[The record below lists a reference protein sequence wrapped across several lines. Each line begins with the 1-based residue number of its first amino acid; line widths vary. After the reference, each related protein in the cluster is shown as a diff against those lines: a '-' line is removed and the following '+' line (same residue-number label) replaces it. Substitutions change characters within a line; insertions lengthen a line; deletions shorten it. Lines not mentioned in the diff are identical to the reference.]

1 MGIIKFS
8 PRLFS
13 SINLIKHI
21 YMKKSLI
28 IICILCIHFNC
39 TWAQQ
44 KNQKDL
50 FYTDL
55 TYGFE
60 TNYGN
65 TGVLV
70 GAGYQRNLSNKFIFQ
85 TDIHYF
91 TTGIIKNSWAYVKEF
106 PKEER
111 YDRSAFLSGWLG
123 YAVIGKTNKF
133 NITVKAGLSICHIK
147 SKNEF
152 TYQAMFYPKGNVVP
166 PNTDPGY
173 ILYKDY
179 IISGSGEIIYG
190 TGVVFPTTVRYYTE
204 NKFGAG
210 YNFGLDVN
218 IPIKKKH
225 FLTIGFITISQEN
238 PLQYFFCPIPVISY
252 KLKL

>member
-1 MGIIKFS
+1 
-8 PRLFS
+8 
-13 SINLIKHI
+13 
-21 YMKKSLI
+21 MKKSLI
-28 IICILCIHFNC
+28 IICILCLHFNC
-39 TWAQQ
+39 AWAQQ

-60 TNYGN
+60 TNYSN
-65 TGVLV
+65 TGVLI

-91 TTGIIKNSWAYVKEF
+91 TTGIIKKNLAYKNQF
-106 PKEER
+106 PKEQR
-111 YDRSAFLSGWLG
+111 YDHSAFLSGWLG
-123 YAVIGKTNKF
+123 YTVIGKTNKF
-133 NITVKAGLSICHIK
+133 NITLKTGLSICHIK
-147 SKNEF
+147 YKNMINYNF
-152 TYQAMFYPKGNVVP
+152 IFYPKGNVVP

-173 ILYKDY
+173 ILYKNY
-179 IISGSGEIIYG
+179 IISGLGEKIYG
-190 TGVVFPTTVRYYTE
+190 TGVVIPSSISNNNH

-225 FLTIGFITISQEN
+225 FLTIGFITISQEA

>member
-1 MGIIKFS
+1 
-8 PRLFS
+8 
-13 SINLIKHI
+13 
-21 YMKKSLI
+21 MKMKRTLTA
-28 IICILCIHFNC
+28 ICLVFLYTTIGF
-39 TWAQQ
+39 AQEKIS
-44 KNQKDL
+44 KNL
-50 FYTDL
+50 FYGDL

-65 TGVLV
+65 TGVFM

-91 TTGIIKNSWAYVKEF
+91 TTGVIKNSWAYKKEF

-147 SKNEF
+147 SKNMF

-166 PNTDPGY
+166 PDTDPGY

-179 IISGSGEIIYG
+179 MISGTGEIIYG
-190 TGVVFPTTVRYYTE
+190 TGVVTPSTMRYYNE

-225 FLTIGFITISQEN
+225 FLTIGFISISQEN
-238 PLQYFFCPIPVISY
+238 PLQYFFFPIPVFSY
-252 KLKL
+252 KFKL

>member
-1 MGIIKFS
+1 
-8 PRLFS
+8 
-13 SINLIKHI
+13 
-21 YMKKSLI
+21 MKRTLTT
-28 IICILCIHFNC
+28 ICLAFLCTTLCF
-39 TWAQQ
+39 AQEKTS
-44 KNQKDL
+44 KNL
-50 FYTDL
+50 FYGDL

-65 TGVLV
+65 TGILT
-70 GAGYQRNLSNKFIFQ
+70 GIGYQRTLSKKFIFQ

-91 TTGIIKNSWAYVKEF
+91 TTGIIKTSWQYKKGF

-111 YDRSAFLSGWLG
+111 FDRSAFLSGWLG
-123 YAVIGKTNKF
+123 YAVVGKTDKF

-147 SKNEF
+147 NKNMF

-166 PNTDPGY
+166 PDTDPGY
-173 ILYKDY
+173 ILYEDY
-179 IISGSGEIIYG
+179 VLSGLGEKIYG
-190 TGVVFPTTVRYYTE
+190 TGVVIPSTVRYYNE

-210 YNFGLDVN
+210 YNFGLDIN
-218 IPIKKKH
+218 IPIKMRH

-252 KLKL
+252 KFKL

>member
-1 MGIIKFS
+1 MKRTLTTICLVFLCTTFS
-8 PRLFS
+8 F
-13 SINLIKHI
+13 
-21 YMKKSLI
+21 
-28 IICILCIHFNC
+28 
-39 TWAQQ
+39 AQEKLS
-44 KNQKDL
+44 KNL
-50 FYTDL
+50 FYGDL

-65 TGVLV
+65 TGFLT
-70 GAGYQRNLSNKFIFQ
+70 GIGYQRTLSKKFIFQ

-91 TTGIIKNSWAYVKEF
+91 NTGVIKHNWQYEKEF

-147 SKNEF
+147 SKNMF
-152 TYQAMFYPKGNVVP
+152 TYQGIFYPEGNTI
-166 PNTDPGY
+166 PNPDPGY
-173 ILYKDY
+173 FLKENY
-179 IISGSGEIIYG
+179 IIQGSTIIYG
-190 TGVVFPTTVRYYTE
+190 TGVVTPSSIRYYNE

-225 FLTIGFITISQEN
+225 FLTIGFISISQEN

-252 KLKL
+252 KFKLLK